1 MFYHLLVPLTN
12 RLSFLNVF
20 RYITFRSAYAM
31 VTALLICFVL
41 GAWVIRRLKAHQ
53 VRETIRDD
61 GPRTHLSKEGTPT
74 MGGIIVLFG
83 IVVPTLLWA
92 DLSNPYVQLVLL
104 STVWLGIVGF
114 IDDYLKAIKKMPKG
128 LVGHYKLAGQ
138 IALGLVVGSFLY
150 VHPITPQWATM
161 TEVPFFKEWVIDLSW
176 LYIPFVVFVITGT
189 SNAVNLTDG
198 LDGLAIGLFA
208 IAAAAFGL
216 VSYVSGRVDFSAY
229 LDILYLPGSGEL
241 SVFCLAAVG
250 AALGFLWF
258 NSHPAQVFMGDTGA
272 LALGGALGTL
282 AVLLKKEFLLLI
294 IGGVFVAETMSVII
308 QRIYFKYYKR
318 RTGTGRRVFRMA
330 PLHHHF
336 ELLGWPESKV
346 VARFWIV
353 GILLALLSLSTFKIR

>member
-1 MFYHLLVPLTN
+1 MFYHLLVPLTH

-41 GAWVIRRLKAHQ
+41 GPWVIRKLKAHQ
-53 VRETIRDD
+53 VRENIRED
-61 GPRTHLSKEGTPT
+61 GPQTHLSKEGTPT

-92 DLSNPYVQLVLL
+92 DLSNPYVRLVLL

-128 LVGHYKLAGQ
+128 LVGHYKLTGQ
-138 IALGLVVGSFLY
+138 IALGLVVGTVLY
-150 VHPITPQWATM
+150 VHPIAPQWATM
-161 TEVPFFKEWVIDLSW
+161 TEMPFFKEWVIDFSW

-198 LDGLAIGLFA
+198 LDGLAIGLLA
-208 IAAAAFGL
+208 IAVAAFGL
-216 VSYVSGRVDFSAY
+216 ISYVSGRVDFSAY

-258 NSHPAQVFMGDTGA
+258 NTHPAQVFMGDTGA

-282 AVLLKKEFLLLI
+282 AVLLKKEFLLLV

-308 QRIYFKYYKR
+308 QRLYFKYYKK

-336 ELLGWPESKV
+336 ELLGWSESKV